1 MVSVCVPDELKGKM
15 NTFSEINWSEVARK
29 AFAQKVRD
37 MEILNRFRSE
47 SELTEEDA
55 LRLGKAVNAEVAK
68 KYARK
73 ATRT

>member
-15 NTFSEINWSEVARK
+15 NMFSEINWSEVARK

-37 MEILNRFRSE
+37 MEILDKFRSE

-55 LRLGKAVNAEVAK
+55 LRLGREVNAAVAK
-68 KYARK
+68 RYARK
-73 ATRT
+73 ATKT